1 MLVFFIL
8 NNDAPIFLVAHPAGW
23 AAFQLTFQLSIII
36 MTYRELSKR
45 ISVTPCNKRGV
56 YRVWIRYRG
65 YAYQCYSTN
74 SMAYDTIKSDG
85 ACYNYY
91 RTQKQALQAL
101 YDECKAAN
109 NLK

>member
-1 MLVFFIL
+1 MIYQFRKTWL
-8 NNDAPIFLVAHPAGW
+8 A
-23 AAFQLTFQLSIII
+23 
-36 MTYRELSKR
+36 
-45 ISVTPCNKRGV
+45 ISPCNKRGV

-85 ACYNYY
+85 ACKNYY